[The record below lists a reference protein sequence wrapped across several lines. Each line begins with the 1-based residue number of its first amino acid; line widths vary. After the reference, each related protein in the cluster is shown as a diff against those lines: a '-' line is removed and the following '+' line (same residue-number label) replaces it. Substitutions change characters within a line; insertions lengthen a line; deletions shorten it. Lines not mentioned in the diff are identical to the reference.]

1 MGLPETNTAIDF
13 YIGTLH
19 FVNWRLFLIICSI
32 PAFLSSVSILFLPES
47 PAFLYLVRCFWMS
60 LNCLNYYRISGNFR
74 VIVFHVLIFRVI
86 IESVDSICRDSVD
99 TQYTAVQK
107 ISQNLKNSKL
117 ISFDNNVPFN
127 FKCFHDQQDS
137 QWREKASQ
145 RYQTNNLQNGPN
157 VFLLLS
163 SFFFLLSSFFFLLSS
178 DGLAQYCMIL
188 SRWFTHETAAFCT
201 ERCTTP
207 SLFSQLGSLARHS

>member
-1 MGLPETNTAIDF
+1 
-13 YIGTLH
+13 
-19 FVNWRLFLIICSI
+19 
-32 PAFLSSVSILFLPES
+32 
-47 PAFLYLVRCFWMS
+47 MS
-60 LNCLNYYRISGNFR
+60 LNWLNCYRISGNFR
-74 VIVFHVLIFRVI
+74 VIEFHVLIFRVI
-86 IESVDSICRDSVD
+86 IESVDLICRDSVD
-99 TQYTAVQK
+99 TQYMAIQK

-117 ISFDNNVPFN
+117 ISLDNNVPFN

-137 QWREKASQ
+137 QWCEKASQ

-163 SFFFLLSSFFFLLSS
+163 SFFFLLSS

-188 SRWFTHETAAFCT
+188 SRWFTHKTAAFCT